1 MVGRDAGIKM
11 INKVKQTIEKY
22 NLLDKG
28 DKVVVAL
35 SGGPDST
42 ALLVILTQIAEK
54 SGFNLIAAHLNHGL
68 RGEESNEDEKYSR
81 ELSKKMGVAFVARKI
96 DKTGVERGVSPEDYY
111 RRQRYSFLNKV
122 AQEQRAKKIAL
133 GHNLQDQ
140 AETVLLNLLRGSGME
155 GLKGIL
161 PMREG
166 RYIRPLI
173 EVSRREIIAFL
184 NARGIQYRRDSSNE
198 SKQYLRNK
206 IRGELI
212 PYIKEKFNPKIEENL
227 AQTAEILR
235 NEDEFIGQYAL
246 EAMDSPYIQRKKN
259 LISLNIT
266 YINKLPLAVRR
277 RFFKALSE
285 SLNPEKNGFSFIH
298 IKSLE
303 NLAQRKGSG
312 KKVSLPFGIEARRE
326 YDNLIL
332 ERKKA
337 SLKRIKY
344 EYTMKIPDSINIKDR
359 NVTFHL
365 QTINIDY
372 IDCGSENKVY
382 MDLDKISR
390 PLILRNRRDGDWFQ
404 PLGMKGRKKIKTF
417 FIDRKIP
424 RNERDEIM
432 LIADRISVVWIE
444 KMHLSD
450 RVKITEDTKNI
461 LELEIIAHKKAP
473 S

>member
-1 MVGRDAGIKM
+1 MIK
-11 INKVKQTIEKY
+11 KVKQTIEKY

-28 DKVVVAL
+28 DRVVVAL

-42 ALLVILTQIAEK
+42 ALLIILTQIAEEI
-54 SGFNLIAAHLNHGL
+54 GFNLIAAHINHGL

-81 ELSKKMGVAFVARKI
+81 DLSEKMGVAFVSHKI
-96 DKTGVERGVSPEDYY
+96 DKTDMKKGVSPEDYY

-122 AQEQRAKKIAL
+122 AKEQRAKKIAL

-140 AETVLLNLLRGSGME
+140 AETVLLNLLRGSGLE

-161 PMREG
+161 PIRDG
-166 RYIRPLI
+166 KFIRPLI
-173 EVSRREIIAFL
+173 EVSRREIIYFL
-184 NARGIQYRRDSSNE
+184 KARGIQYRQDSSNE
-198 SKQYLRNK
+198 SKKYLRNK

-235 NEDEFIGQYAL
+235 NEDEFIRQYVL
-246 EAMDSPYIQRKKN
+246 EAMDSPYIKRQKN
-259 LISLNIT
+259 LISLSIA
-266 YINKLPLAVRR
+266 YINKLPRAIRLRL
-277 RFFKALSE
+277 FKALLE

-312 KKVSLPFGIEARRE
+312 KRISLPRDIAARRE

-332 ERKKA
+332 ERKKTCP
-337 SLKRIKY
+337 KRIEY
-344 EYTMKIPDSINIKDR
+344 EYAIKIPGAINIQARKLTIR
-359 NVTFHL
+359 L
-365 QTINIDY
+365 QTTDRDY
-372 IDCGSENKVY
+372 IDWGSENKVY
-382 MDLDKISR
+382 MDLDKISL

-424 RNERDEIM
+424 RNERDKIM
-432 LIADRISVVWIE
+432 LIADQISVVWIE
-444 KMHLSD
+444 KMHLND
-450 RVKITEDTKNI
+450 RVKITKETKNV
-461 LELEIIAHKKAP
+461 LEMEIID

>member
-1 MVGRDAGIKM
+1 M
-11 INKVKQTIEKY
+11 INKIRQTIEKY

-28 DKVVVAL
+28 DRVVVAL

-42 ALLVILTQIAEK
+42 ALLVILTQIAEEI
-54 SGFNLIAAHLNHGL
+54 GFNLIAAHINHGL
-68 RGEESNEDEKYSR
+68 RGEESDEDEKYSR
-81 ELSKKMGVAFVARKI
+81 ELSEKIGVAFVSHKI
-96 DKTGVERGVSPEDYY
+96 DKTRVEMGVSPEDYY
-111 RRQRYSFLNKV
+111 RRQRYNFLNKV
-122 AQEQRAKKIAL
+122 AKEHRAKKIAL

-140 AETVLLNLLRGSGME
+140 AETVLLNLLRGSGLE

-161 PMREG
+161 PMRDG
-166 RYIRPLI
+166 KFIRPLI
-173 EVSRREIIAFL
+173 EVSRREIISFL
-184 NARGIQYRRDSSNE
+184 NAAGIQYRQDSSNE

-235 NEDEFIGQYAL
+235 NEDEFIRQYVL
-246 EAMDSPYIQRKKN
+246 EAMDSPYIQRQEN
-259 LISLNIT
+259 LISLNIA
-266 YINKLPLAVRR
+266 YINKLPPAIRL
-277 RFFKALSE
+277 RFFKVLLE

-303 NLAQRKGSG
+303 NLAQMQESG
-312 KKVSLPFGIEARRE
+312 KRISLPADIAARRE

-332 ERKKA
+332 ERKKTCPK
-337 SLKRIKY
+337 SIEY
-344 EYTMKIPDSINIKDR
+344 EYSMKIPGSINIQER
-359 NVTFHL
+359 NLTIRL
-365 QTINIDY
+365 QTTNRDY
-372 IDCGSENKVY
+372 IDFGSENKVY
-382 MDLDKISR
+382 IDLDKISL

-424 RNERDEIM
+424 RNKRDEIM
-432 LIADRISVVWIE
+432 LIADQISVVWIE
-444 KMHLSD
+444 KMHLNN
-450 RVKITEDTKNI
+450 RVKITKETKNV
-461 LELEIIAHKKAP
+461 LELELIG